1 MHRLCTGQAPR
12 YVNRC
17 PPVLEK
23 PGGATRDGI
32 THADQHAAPRPWGG
46 VATLVLR
53 IHISLRMPTPPSAAT
68 ARGRTALG
76 EAGHYLNHK
85 AGYPLNHLLLNNPCR
100 PSSPQGR
107 VAGEWLNS
115 GEGEE
120 RTGGNGGRAASLSV
134 VSESV
139 GGGSPS
145 LLSLLVSDGLF
156 GGVPG
161 GEGSPSQRCLLW
173 RACHDSRHARSS
185 MVSIWGY
192 VFLRSMLVYLHE
204 GNRPPLALSL
214 GGHRK

>member
-46 VATLVLR
+46 VATLALR

-68 ARGRTALG
+68 ARGRTAFG

-115 GEGEE
+115 GEGRGAHWGEWWS
-120 RTGGNGGRAASLSV
+120 GRLPQRGIR
-134 VSESV
+134 VSRR
-139 GGGSPS
+139 GSPS

-156 GGVPG
+156 GGFKKYPG
-161 GEGSPSQRCLLW
+161 GEGLVPRIPFTALPSLAGVPRLS
-173 RACHDSRHARSS
+173 A
-185 MVSIWGY
+185 
-192 VFLRSMLVYLHE
+192 
-204 GNRPPLALSL
+204 RPPVHGPLYADYVSPAAICLSMA
-214 GGHRK
+214 